1 MTTPMDINHP
11 VSGNREFGIYNDAAR
26 PGEFT
31 FYTMGVDRTSD
42 ILFDIANYRNN
53 VYKKGDELWSNIQK
67 NMIQFIINNGGQA
80 ETYTPK
86 RVVARPRYMDVE
98 RYLKGQIDF
107 PTLKTLLGC

>member
-11 VSGNREFGIYNDAAR
+11 VSGNREFGIYNDQTR

-42 ILFDIANYRNN
+42 LMFRLLNSNNQVFDG
-53 VYKKGDELWSNIQK
+53 GDALWSNIQK

-80 ETYTPK
+80 ETYTPIQII
-86 RVVARPRYMDVE
+86 ARPKYEDVKRFLRGE
-98 RYLKGQIDF
+98 IDF